1 MASDGGV
8 GTMRDTKC
16 AICGESI
23 TRETEAHWDGWVDE
37 YGDQLAYVPILH
49 DHRPA
54 GYHEPVK

>member
-1 MASDGGV
+1 
-8 GTMRDTKC
+8 MRDTKC

-23 TRETEAHWDGWVDE
+23 TRETEAHWDDWVDE